1 MKLGKK
7 WMCRV
12 VALVSALMMPICSSG
27 CEISIE
33 GLEGALSGLTGN
45 IGSESGEE
53 NKGEKTKQEKK
64 KEQALANLQYT
75 LNEDGESYSV
85 GIFKNEEEAY
95 AVRDNFNNLTPKAV
109 EKLDFPT
116 TFEIPSEYNGKP
128 VTKINDYGF
137 CYCNFFEVIIPDTIK
152 EIGTRAFLSAT
163 LSTATIGRSVEKIGE
178 GCFSVIVEI
187 YNLSALTV
195 STGPSSYVTGTCFII
210 HTTVDEPSVMK
221 TTEEG
226 YVVVEKNESLGL
238 HKSTII
244 GYVGEETALVIPKD
258 YDFLGIPMNFSI
270 KSVVLPEGVDAIQA
284 WHYPGFLGCIN
295 LESVTLPS
303 TIRVIMR
310 EAFSAC
316 PKLDKIIFTDSKGN
330 WEYGDPDI
338 GYKPVPQAI
347 LSDPAKAVDF
357 IKNTDYMYLA
367 KRDAE

>member
-45 IGSESGEE
+45 VGSESGEE

-95 AVRDNFNNLTPKAV
+95 AVLDNFNNLTPKAV

-137 CYCNFFEVIIPDTIK
+137 HGCSFFEVIIPDTVK
-152 EIGTRAFLSAT
+152 EIGAMAFVFAGRM
-163 LSTATIGRSVEKIGE
+163 TIGKSVEKIDE
-178 GCFSVIVEI
+178 DFIQVAAEV
-187 YNLSALTV
+187 YNLSSVKILERQMY
-195 STGPSSYVTGTCFII
+195 PSILYV
-210 HTTVDEPSVMK
+210 HTTADTPSKLK
-221 TTEEG
+221 TTEDG
-226 YVVVEKNESLGL
+226 YVFVEKDTDIGL
-238 HKSTII
+238 EQAYCV
-244 GYVGEETALVIPKD
+244 GYVGEETALTLPKD
-258 YDFLGIPMNFSI
+258 YKGGSYNCSIGLLLNFDIISVVIPEGLRYIALDNLRFCCCYNL
-270 KSVVLPEGVDAIQA
+270 KSVTIPATVTGIEWKSFECCPNLNSIILVDPTG
-284 WHYPGFLGCIN
+284 WKYWN
-295 LESVTLPS
+295 VDSSPS
-303 TIRVIMR
+303 WT
-310 EAFSAC
+310 
-316 PKLDKIIFTDSKGN
+316 
-330 WEYGDPDI
+330 
-338 GYKPVPQAI
+338 PVKED
-347 LSDPAKAVDF
+347 LSDPAKAADF
-357 IKNTDYMYLA
+357 IINQENSLRKY
-367 KRDAE
+367 